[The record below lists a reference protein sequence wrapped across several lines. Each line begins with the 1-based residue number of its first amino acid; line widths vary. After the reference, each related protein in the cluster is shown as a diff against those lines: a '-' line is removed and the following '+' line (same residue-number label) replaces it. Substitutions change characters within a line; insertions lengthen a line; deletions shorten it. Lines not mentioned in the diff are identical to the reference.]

1 MKINN
6 NELEKELP
14 SFIGFR
20 KDAQISTELT
30 NREKKELRG
39 REGLQERSQ
48 RSRTTT
54 QRRHEINKAR
64 KTQLQ
69 NLMKET
75 KLEQEEVLLE
85 EFERNL

>member
-1 MKINN
+1 MKIT
-6 NELEKELP
+6 ELEKEMP
-14 SFIGFR
+14 TFIGFR
-20 KDAQISTELT
+20 KEAQISNELT
-30 NREKKELRG
+30 KRTMKELRG
-39 REGLQERSQ
+39 REGLQERSA
-48 RSRTTT
+48 RNRTTT